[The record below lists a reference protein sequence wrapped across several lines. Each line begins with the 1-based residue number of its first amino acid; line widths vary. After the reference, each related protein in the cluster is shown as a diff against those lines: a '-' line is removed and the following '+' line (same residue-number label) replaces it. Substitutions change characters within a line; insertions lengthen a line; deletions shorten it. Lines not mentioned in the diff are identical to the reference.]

1 MIIIKS
7 TNGNRLKL
15 TATRL
20 TEIDHTSVEEDEYGE
35 EIGEPTKYP
44 FHTTKKDLEDALLDE
59 DLMMY
64 GDASVEVHG
73 HYDDEGIGKTEQST
87 SVTFNSK
94 ERRIGCKTFDKKTFD
109 LILKTMGL
117 KKRK

>member
-35 EIGEPTKYP
+35 ENGDPTKYP

-64 GDASVEVHG
+64 LVEVHG
-73 HYDDEGIGKTEQST
+73 HYEDEGIGKTEHST

>member
-35 EIGEPTKYP
+35 PYGEPSKYP
-44 FHTTKKDLEDALLDE
+44 FYTTKKNLKDALDE
-59 DLMMY
+59 ETAFNDNHAY
-64 GDASVEVHG
+64 VKVHG
-73 HYDDEGIGKTEQST
+73 HYEDDVKGKTKRTT
-87 SVTFNSK
+87 SVRFNSK
-94 ERRIGCKTFDKKTFD
+94 KRKIGCKTFDKKTFD